1 MDENEVLYNT
11 DNNENVIISKIDLKE
26 WNIQMYYE
34 EMGYDFINDD
44 ENQETQK

>member
-1 MDENEVLYNT
+1 
-11 DNNENVIISKIDLKE
+11 LKE